1 MYQGKDLTEVRSPQ
15 RQLVPDSVGSDTHKP
30 TFLRGIVNKAKA
42 DKQHRFR
49 DLYRCLDT
57 ELLLDCWHDLN
68 KEATRG
74 IDGVTAAAYEEEL
87 EANIQALVGRL
98 KAKRYRTKLVRRKY
112 IPKEEGKV
120 RPLGIPALEDK
131 LVQMACAKLL
141 SAIYEQDFLNCSY
154 GYRPGRGPLD
164 AVQDLTFDLQ

>member
-1 MYQGKDLTEVRSPQ
+1 M
-15 RQLVPDSVGSDTHKP
+15 PDSVGSDTHKP
-30 TFLRGIVNKAKA
+30 TFLRGIANKAKA

-68 KEATRG
+68 KEAARG

-87 EANIQALVGRL
+87 EANIQALFGRL

-154 GYRPGRGPLD
+154 GYCPGRGPLD